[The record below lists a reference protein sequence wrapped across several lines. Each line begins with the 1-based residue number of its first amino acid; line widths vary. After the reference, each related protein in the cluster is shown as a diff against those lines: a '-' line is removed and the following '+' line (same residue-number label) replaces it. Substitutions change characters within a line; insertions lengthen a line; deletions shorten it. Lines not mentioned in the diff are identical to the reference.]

1 MSMENIAQITNKI
14 INIINDYAENVN
26 IGLEQKNEDLYLLGM
41 NSISF
46 IQIVVALEE
55 TFSIEIPDEKLLVSE
70 MGTLNKMVNIVSTE
84 LKIEDE

>member
-1 MSMENIAQITNKI
+1 MENIAQITNKI